1 MNELLIKQFS
11 EIIGAAHVLTAPD
24 DTAPYYQDWR
34 GRVTGHGLAVLRP
47 NSTEQVATIVHIC
60 RQNGLAIVPQGGNTG
75 LVGGSIPYA
84 DHPAIVLSLG
94 RMNRLRDLD
103 IIAGT
108 MVVEA
113 GCILANAQQSALEA
127 GWELPIAMG
136 SQGTSQIGGVLSTNA
151 GGVLTIG
158 FGNAR
163 ERVLGLEVV
172 LADGQIWSG
181 LNHLRKNNTGYD
193 LKQLFIG
200 AEGTLGVITA
210 ASLLLSPTPAAFATA
225 LVAVADLPGAL
236 TLLRDLR
243 RLSVG
248 TLRAVEIMSARCLE
262 FALRHI
268 PGISN
273 PISKPAPWFVLIE
286 SAVSIIDDHDLLQ
299 QALMTVLAKASL
311 IDAVLCQ
318 TEAQRQNL
326 WRLREG
332 IVESQKFEGG
342 SIKHD
347 IALPVAQIPDFVPR
361 VTTLVDQKIPWARPV
376 IFGHLG
382 DGNLHVNIT
391 QPVGANTADYLAQW
405 DDLTGAVH
413 ALVVSMGGS
422 FSAEHGI
429 GRFKTMDM
437 TRFKDPLSITLM
449 QRLKHTLDPDTL
461 FNPGAVVPPV

>member
-11 EIIGAAHVLTAPD
+11 EIIGAARVLTAPD

-47 NSTEQVATIVHIC
+47 NSTQQVAAIVHIC

-136 SQGTSQIGGVLSTNA
+136 SQGSSQIGGVLSTNA

-158 FGNAR
+158 YGNAR
-163 ERVLGLEVV
+163 EQVLGLEIV
-172 LADGQIWSG
+172 LADGQILSG
-181 LNHLRKNNTGYD
+181 LNTLRKNNTGYD
-193 LKQLFIG
+193 LKNLFIG
-200 AEGTLGVITA
+200 AEGTLGILTA
-210 ASLLLSPTPAAFATA
+210 ASLTLSPAPAGFATA
-225 LVAVADLPGAL
+225 LVTVDSLLDCLAL
-236 TLLRDLR
+236 LLQLQRMPIG
-243 RLSVG
+243 V
-248 TLRAVEIMSARCLE
+248 LRAVELMSARSLD
-262 FALRHI
+262 FAVRHI
-268 PGISN
+268 PAVTM
-273 PISKPAPWFVLIE
+273 PISTTAPWFVLIE
-286 SAVSIIDDHDLLQ
+286 TAVFDPADRDALGQILMDRLASAPLC
-299 QALMTVLAKASL
+299 
-311 IDAVLCQ
+311 DAVLCQ
-318 TEAQRQNL
+318 NESQRQNL
-326 WRLREG
+326 WRLREA
-332 IVESQKFEGG
+332 IVEAQKFEGG

-347 IALPVAQIPDFVPR
+347 ISLPIAKIAEFVP
-361 VTTLVDQKIPWARPV
+361 LVEGLVEQKIPGARPV

-391 QPVGANTADYLAQW
+391 QPIGADSKEYMKQW
-405 DDLTGAVH
+405 DKLTGIVH
-413 ALVVSMGGS
+413 DLVVRMGGS

-429 GRFKTMDM
+429 GRFKTTDM
-437 TRFKDPLSITLM
+437 ARFKDPASLSLM
-449 QRLKHTLDPDTL
+449 RQIKKTLDPDNM
-461 FNPGAVVPPV
+461 FNPGAVLPPI